1 MRLGLFGGTFDP
13 IHDAHLAVAREAAD
27 AFELDEVWFI
37 PNAIPPHKTA
47 GRQASWQ
54 DRFRMVELA
63 CETDPRFRASRLE
76 EAERK
81 SYTIHTLEAVRAL
94 LQPEDRIFFLIGADA
109 FAEIDIWFR
118 KQEVFAMVEF
128 VVVSRPGHVY
138 QVPEGACIHRLESLQ
153 MSVSSTGIRQR
164 LEAGDTEVPV
174 PAAVL
179 GYIRE
184 HRIYR
189 NAEGMPSRTPGN

>member
-27 AFELDEVWFI
+27 AFLLDQVWFI
-37 PNAIPPHKTA
+37 PNAIPPHKTE

-63 CETDPRFRASRLE
+63 CEADPRFRASRLE

-118 KQEVFAMVEF
+118 KQDVFAMVEF
-128 VVVSRPGHVY
+128 VVVSRPGHLY
-138 QVPEGACIHRLESLQ
+138 RVPEGARIHRLESLQ
-153 MSVSSTGIRQR
+153 MNVSSTGIRQR
-164 LEAGDTEVPV
+164 LEAGETDVPV
-174 PAAVL
+174 PVAVL
-179 GYIRE
+179 RYIRQNG
-184 HRIYR
+184 IYR
-189 NAEGMPSRTPGN
+189 NANGMQTRTSTN

>member
-27 AFELDEVWFI
+27 AFDLDEVWFI

-63 CETDPRFRASRLE
+63 CEADPRFRASRLE

-138 QVPEGACIHRLESLQ
+138 QVPEGARIHRLESLQ
-153 MSVSSTGIRQR
+153 MNVSSTGIRQR

-179 GYIRE
+179 AYLRQ
-184 HRIYR
+184 HPIYR
-189 NAEGMPSRTPGN
+189 NADGMPSRSSTN

>member
-13 IHDAHLAVAREAAD
+13 IHNAHLAVAREAAD
-27 AFELDEVWFI
+27 AFSLDEVWFI
-37 PNAIPPHKTA
+37 PNAIPPHKTP

-63 CETDPRFRASRLE
+63 CAADPRFHASRLE

-94 LQPEDRIFFLIGADA
+94 LKPGDQIFFLIGADA

-118 KQEVFAMVEF
+118 KQDVFAMVEF
-128 VVVSRPGHVY
+128 VVVSRPGHLY
-138 QVPEGACIHRLESLQ
+138 TVPEGARVHRLESLQ
-153 MSVSSTGIRQR
+153 MDVSSTEIRQR
-164 LEAGDTEVPV
+164 LEAGDSNVPV
-174 PAAVL
+174 PAPVL
-179 GYIRE
+179 DYIRA
-184 HRIYR
+184 HGIYTSGR
-189 NAEGMPSRTPGN
+189 PQTRTAAK